1 MDNNNGKNGTSKISL
16 SKVKITT
23 EEKII
28 VPNAAL
34 GIDKHLMTYYQPKGA
49 IAEQYRTL
57 RTNLRRI
64 NKETPVKSIVL
75 TSSIHN
81 EGKSTT
87 SANLAIAMT
96 YEKDKKTL
104 LIDAD
109 LRKGRS
115 HELFGLLNLKG
126 LSNYL
131 EDEATQQDII
141 KKTPIPG
148 LDIVTCG
155 FIPTSPSELLGSK
168 KMIEFLDAVK
178 QMYDFVIVDAPPV
191 IPLTDASVMGTS
203 VDGVVIVAQAGRTKR
218 EVVKQTEFLLNQAGC
233 NILGYVLTNVEYYI
247 PSYYYRY
254 V

>member
-1 MDNNNGKNGTSKISL
+1 MENNKNNTPKVSL
-16 SKVKITT
+16 SKVKASD
-23 EEKII
+23 EKII
-28 VPNAAL
+28 IPNATL
-34 GIDKHLMTYYQPKGA
+34 GIDKHVVTYYQPKGA

-64 NKETPVKSIVL
+64 NKEDPVKCIVM

-87 SANLAIAMT
+87 SVNLAVAMT
-96 YEKDKKTL
+96 YELEKKIL

-109 LRKGRS
+109 MRKGRV
-115 HELFGLLNLKG
+115 HEMLGLTNLKG
-126 LSNYL
+126 ISNFL
-131 EDEATQQDII
+131 EAEATEEDII
-141 KKTPIPG
+141 RKTPIPG

-155 FIPTSPSELLGSK
+155 FVPANPSELLGSK
-168 KMIEFLDAVK
+168 RMIDFLWAMEQK
-178 QMYDFVIVDAPPV
+178 YDFIIIDTPPV
-191 IPLTDASVMGTS
+191 IPLTDAAVLGAA
-203 VDGVVIVAQAGRTKR
+203 VDGVAIVAQAGRTKR
-218 EVVKQTEFLLNQAGC
+218 EVIHQSSLLLKQAGC

>member
-1 MDNNNGKNGTSKISL
+1 MENNKDNGAKINL
-16 SKVKITT
+16 SKVKVTT

-28 VPNAAL
+28 VPNPAL
-34 GIDKHLMTYYQPKGA
+34 GIDKHIITYYQPKGA
-49 IAEQYRTL
+49 VAEQYRTL
-57 RTNLRRI
+57 RTNIQRI
-64 NKETPVKSIVL
+64 NKETPVKCIVI

-87 SANLAIAMT
+87 SANLAVAMT
-96 YEKDKKTL
+96 YELEKKIL

-109 LRKGRS
+109 LRKGRV
-115 HELFGLLNLKG
+115 HEIFGLRNIKG

-131 EDEATQQDII
+131 EGEATEDDILR
-141 KKTPIPG
+141 KTPIHG

-155 FIPTSPSELLGSK
+155 FIPANPSELLGSK
-168 KMIEFLDAVK
+168 KMIDFLWAMEQK
-178 QMYDFVIVDAPPV
+178 YDFILIDTPPI
-191 IPLTDASVMGTS
+191 IPLTDAAVLGAG

-218 EVVKQTEFLLNQAGC
+218 EVIHQSKFLLTQAGC